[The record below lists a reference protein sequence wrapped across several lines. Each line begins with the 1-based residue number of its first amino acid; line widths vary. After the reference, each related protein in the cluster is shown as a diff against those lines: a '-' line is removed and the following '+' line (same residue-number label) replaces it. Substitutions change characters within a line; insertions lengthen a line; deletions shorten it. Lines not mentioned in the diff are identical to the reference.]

1 MNANEIVR
9 ALKEMLPPQVDYAE
23 LVCSPVP
30 SSYGVCYVWKNPE
43 PYHISAAIDLIE
55 SLQAELAASQRRA
68 QDARNELC
76 QRCGRYKEA
85 HKGACDGCRWKENSD
100 GFEELLERW
109 GNGDSDNAVCATA
122 LAALREQAEKS
133 KGCSFCDE
141 ESGEHDYMNGLQSI
155 DGTKYLVLETSE
167 WDDYY
172 DCYNDVRIPVKFCPM
187 CGRRLEAESIN
198 AGTIGGEI
206 VQWALRELEVRE
218 DD

>member
-1 MNANEIVR
+1 MTDRIQEIR
-9 ALKEMLPPQVDYAE
+9 ARCDTATPGPWETALDVGKKYYIAPP
-23 LVCSPVP
+23 
-30 SSYGVCYVWKNPE
+30 SYGIRDFCYLSGGFDRE
-43 PYHISAAIDLIE
+43 QDASFIAHAREDIPYLLS
-55 SLQAELAASQRRA
+55 QLAASQRRA

-122 LAALREQAEKS
+122 LAAPREQAERS
-133 KGCSFCDE
+133 RGCEYCDDNFKFWQTQI
-141 ESGEHDYMNGLQSI
+141 SGEFPN
-155 DGTKYLVLETSE
+155 
-167 WDDYY
+167 
-172 DCYNDVRIPVKFCPM
+172 VRFCPM